1 MAFPLKAGALLLL
14 AGCAA
19 PTGPAGAD
27 TVTIAALGDSLTA
40 GYGLPPEQGFVPQME
55 AWLEARGHD
64 VDIVNAGVSGDTTQ
78 GGLSR
83 LAWTLTEEVDAVS
96 VALGGNDF
104 LRGIDPA
111 RSKENLDGILE
122 GIEAAGLPALL
133 IGLVSSPNYG
143 PAWKASFDAM
153 YPALAEQ
160 HGALYAPRF
169 FGALVA
175 AGGGGAPA
183 QLRPYMQPDGI
194 HPNADGVKLIVEALG
209 PFYEQLIE
217 RAKDGAGS

>member
-1 MAFPLKAGALLLL
+1 MLVL
-14 AGCAA
+14 AACAA
-19 PTGPAGAD
+19 APVPSSAD

-40 GYGLPPEQGFVPQME
+40 GYGLPPAQGFVPQME

-111 RSKENLDGILE
+111 ASKANLDAILA

-143 PAWKASFDAM
+143 PEWKANFDAM
-153 YPALAEQ
+153 YPALAEE
-160 HGALYAPRF
+160 HGALYAPHF
-169 FGALVA
+169 FGALTR

-183 QLRPYMQPDGI
+183 QLRPWMQPDGI

-209 PFYEQLIE
+209 PYYEDLIA
-217 RAKDGAGS
+217 RAEAD

>member
-1 MAFPLKAGALLLL
+1 
-14 AGCAA
+14 
-19 PTGPAGAD
+19 
-27 TVTIAALGDSLTA
+27 
-40 GYGLPPEQGFVPQME
+40 ME

-83 LAWTLTEEVDAVS
+83 LAWTLTDEVDAVS

-111 RSKENLDGILE
+111 TSKANLDAILDGID
-122 GIEAAGLPALL
+122 GAGLPALL

-153 YPALAEQ
+153 YPALAEK
-160 HGALYAPRF
+160 HAALYAPRF
-169 FGALVA
+169 FGALVQE
-175 AGGGGAPA
+175 AGGGSPA
-183 QLRPYMQPDGI
+183 QLRPYMQADGI

-209 PFYEQLIE
+209 PSYEDLIA
-217 RAKDGAGS
+217 RAEAGGS